1 VEQGDAVVE
10 ESWVANNLASIADAK
25 LTSTVFTVTGLQ
37 QGDSTNGEENGVVL
51 DPEGGGVHVK
61 RASLLLKQTVVN
73 DNAAIGGV
81 QSRGGGLFATSSTI
95 QHCGAQGDTPIANDF
110 SWLDLDSMLPGIA
123 LASGTTT
130 TAAAAA
136 TTTGTTG
143 TTGTTDNLATA
154 MTNVSTFAPH
164 LRVYRNLAKLGGGL
178 FIRESEINYVPCLDE
193 VVRASS
199 KWTSIYGNMA
209 YDLIEVDP
217 DRKVKDAAEDIVL
230 NMGSSLDAAGYG
242 QGGNVFVDV
251 TSNDKGTAFFSSFSR
266 WQKDPPMPVLLSS
279 LVLTL
284 FWSRF

>member
-1 VEQGDAVVE
+1 
-10 ESWVANNLASIADAK
+10 
-25 LTSTVFTVTGLQ
+25 
-37 QGDSTNGEENGVVL
+37 VL
-51 DPEGGGVHVK
+51 DPEGGGVHVD
-61 RASLLLKQTVVN
+61 RASLLLKQTVVH

-130 TAAAAA
+130 AAAATTT

-154 MTNVSTFAPH
+154 LTNVSTFAPH

-251 TSNDKGTAFFSSFSR
+251 TSNDKGTAFS
-266 WQKDPPMPVLLSS
+266 VLFRVGKKIHLC
-279 LVLTL
+279 LY
-284 FWSRF
+284 